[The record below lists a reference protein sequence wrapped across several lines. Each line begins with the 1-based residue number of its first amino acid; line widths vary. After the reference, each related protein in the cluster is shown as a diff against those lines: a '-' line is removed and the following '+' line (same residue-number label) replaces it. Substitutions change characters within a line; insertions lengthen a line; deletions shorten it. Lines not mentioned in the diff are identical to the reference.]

1 MFIRNTSHPTNL
13 SIGSRSPKHSFVPT
27 MALQLPRHVKVGFVL
42 FPLAFPLDWSGP
54 LDVFNTLR
62 PDSPIA
68 ASSDL
73 SVSSTLLAAD
83 LYPVEMTGGWSVV
96 PQQTFS
102 EALKEEWDIILVPGG
117 RGARPWD
124 ENNAPAQE
132 FIKAIAPNVK
142 YLLTVC
148 TGSWLVA
155 HTGLLSGRRAT
166 TNKSAFNNAKEHTKD
181 KGVTW
186 VPKARWVVD
195 EKFWTASG
203 VSAGLDMASAFF
215 RQFLALHMTPEEAK
229 ATGDKLLGVLEIIE
243 NGPEDDP
250 WAEYYNL

>member
-27 MALQLPRHVKVGFVL
+27 MALQLPRHIKVGFVL

-132 FIKAIAPNVK
+132 FIKAIAPNIK
-142 YLLTVC
+142 YLLTGTC
-148 TGSWLVA
+148 CSGSRGFRRTHVEKPSVHRVVA
-155 HTGLLSGRRAT
+155 RR
-166 TNKSAFNNAKEHTKD
+166 SYRAFVRS
-181 KGVTW
+181 KGDHQQV
-186 VPKARWVVD
+186 R
-195 EKFWTASG
+195 
-203 VSAGLDMASAFF
+203 L
-215 RQFLALHMTPEEAK
+215 
-229 ATGDKLLGVLEIIE
+229 
-243 NGPEDDP
+243 
-250 WAEYYNL
+250 